1 MLDKAGMTQSM
12 SRVARC
18 IDNGPM
24 EAFWGMLKSEMYSL
38 RKFRTF
44 EELKKAVTEY
54 IDYYNNRRYQ
64 ARLNCMAPLEY
75 REYLNSLSV

>member
-44 EELKKAVTEY
+44 EELKEAVTEY

-64 ARLNCMAPLEY
+64 ARLNCMTPLEY